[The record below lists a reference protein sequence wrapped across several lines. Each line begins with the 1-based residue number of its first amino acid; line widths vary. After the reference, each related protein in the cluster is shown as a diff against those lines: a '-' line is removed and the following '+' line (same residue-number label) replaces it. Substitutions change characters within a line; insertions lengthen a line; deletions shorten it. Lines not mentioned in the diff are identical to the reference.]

1 MEEYLAI
8 IKLFAGNF
16 APRTFAYCAG
26 QILPISSNTALF
38 SLLGV
43 AYGGNGQTTFAL
55 PDLRGRV
62 PVGAMGQ
69 GPGLS
74 NYSLG
79 QMSGTETVTLITTEI
94 PQHVHGLVASSA
106 AGTTNTPATTT
117 MLAAPPNAGSG
128 PTAPAVNI
136 YVESGGPVA
145 PLSPSSISP
154 AGGSQPHANMQPYT
168 ALNYVITTEGV
179 FPSRN

>member
-1 MEEYLAI
+1 MDEYLAI

-16 APRTFAYCAG
+16 APRTFAYCTG
-26 QILPISSNTALF
+26 QILSISTNSALF
-38 SLLGV
+38 SLLGTT
-43 AYGGNGQTTFAL
+43 YGGNGQTTFAL

-62 PVGAMGQ
+62 PLGAMGP

-74 NYSLG
+74 NYVLG
-79 QMSGTETVTLITTEI
+79 QMSGTETVTLLTTEI
-94 PQHVHGLVASSA
+94 PQHNHYFVASSA
-106 AGTTNTPATTT
+106 AGTTNTPTSTSVLGT
-117 MLAAPPNAGSG
+117 PPNVGSG
-128 PTAPAVNI
+128 PNAAPINV
-136 YVESGGPVA
+136 YVEAGGPSV
-145 PLSPSSISP
+145 PLSPTAISP